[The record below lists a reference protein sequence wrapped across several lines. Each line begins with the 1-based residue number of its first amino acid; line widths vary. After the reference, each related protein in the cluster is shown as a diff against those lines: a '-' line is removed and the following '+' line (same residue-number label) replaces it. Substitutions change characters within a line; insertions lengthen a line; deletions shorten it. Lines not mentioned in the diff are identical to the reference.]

1 MSSAV
6 PGVSTAGG
14 YHHGD
19 LPAALVRAARELLAE
34 DRNTE
39 LSLRAVARKAGVS
52 SAAPYRH
59 FADRMALLSAVAAVG
74 YGELLAALRRLQP
87 EPAGAQDIGELAVAY
102 VDFALTNPGLFRVMF
117 AEGCDPTSAERVAA
131 IAAINGY
138 LQGGI
143 ARSLGLDE
151 PEDGAA
157 HVDRVAALATGL
169 WATAHGLAFLYLDGK
184 LGTPSKDERD
194 RQVRGVLSA
203 LIAAEWR

>member
-6 PGVSTAGG
+6 PGVSAAGG

-34 DRNTE
+34 DRNAE
-39 LSLRAVARKAGVS
+39 LSLRAVARRAGVS

-74 YGELLAALRRLQP
+74 YGELLATLRRLQP
-87 EPAGAQDIGELAVAY
+87 EPVGAQDIGELAVAY
-102 VDFALTNPGLFRVMF
+102 VDFALANPGLFRVMF

-131 IAAINGY
+131 IAAVDDF
-138 LQGGI
+138 LHRAV
-143 ARSLGLDE
+143 ARLLGFDDTE
-151 PEDGAA
+151 TVAA
-157 HVDRVAALATGL
+157 QDDRVSTLATGL

-184 LGTPSKDERD
+184 LGTPSKAERD
-194 RQVRGVLSA
+194 RRVRSVLSA